1 MLAFTVVTL
10 PLLLL
15 VLGVVVDAGMFLLQ
29 KQMLDAATDA
39 AAKAATDA
47 WDREHW
53 KWTGKVVIPKDPA
66 RVLARQ
72 YLDKNG
78 KGVRLVALEV
88 SPPNRVTLHTEADVR
103 FFFLSSVGLQQ
114 VTLQSFSSSVRR
126 DH

>member
-1 MLAFTVVTL
+1 M
-10 PLLLL
+10 
-15 VLGVVVDAGMFLLQ
+15 
-29 KQMLDAATDA
+29 
-39 AAKAATDA
+39 
-47 WDREHW
+47 
-53 KWTGKVVIPKDPA
+53 
-66 RVLARQ
+66 LARQ
-72 YLDKNG
+72 YLDKSG